1 MMGRQSRSEALFY
14 YFRLE
19 DQIPET
25 HLLRPSRVNGCL
37 QLHRCPTSNCHRR
50 GLHPRLWSRQ
60 VRQASSQA
68 PPSLDVGRESVGPM
82 FLLAVSM
89 QYKLA
94 ALETGFH
101 FPYVVRVVSLRSVHC
116 LTDIILAHRRCLLG
130 TANEPKLA
138 LRDIPFLQP
147 YVHEVILSP
156 PSRSEV
162 NHERTSR
169 SSV

>member
-1 MMGRQSRSEALFY
+1 
-14 YFRLE
+14 
-19 DQIPET
+19 
-25 HLLRPSRVNGCL
+25 
-37 QLHRCPTSNCHRR
+37 
-50 GLHPRLWSRQ
+50 
-60 VRQASSQA
+60 
-68 PPSLDVGRESVGPM
+68 M
-82 FLLAVSM
+82 FLLAVSV

-169 SSV
+169 SCRLDQAVVLVPAFTENVAQTAHFLQFEGVRFFFVIRSVCGGRDRERGNVRFMKRS